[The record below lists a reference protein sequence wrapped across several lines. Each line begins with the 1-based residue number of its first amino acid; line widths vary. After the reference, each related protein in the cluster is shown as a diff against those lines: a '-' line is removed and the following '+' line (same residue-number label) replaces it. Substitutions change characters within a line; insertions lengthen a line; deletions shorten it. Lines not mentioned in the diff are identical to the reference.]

1 MTVDKKMVGAIIKEK
16 RKSKNMKQN
25 QLAEQVELSRN
36 YISDIENGR
45 YLPSVE
51 ALFKIATCLEI
62 DLNTL
67 PMSEIQD
74 TNSVAQ

>member
-1 MTVDKKMVGAIIKEK
+1 MAINKRIVGAVIKQKRKEK
-16 RKSKNMKQN
+16 KLKQN
-25 QLAEQVELSRN
+25 ELSEEVGLSRN

-45 YLPSVE
+45 YLPSVD
-51 ALFKIATCLEI
+51 ALYKLATCLEI

-74 TNSVAQ
+74 V

>member
-1 MTVDKKMVGAIIKEK
+1 MTVDKKIVGAVIKEK
-16 RKSKNMKQN
+16 RKNKKLKQN
-25 QLAEQVELSRN
+25 ELSEQVGLSRN

-51 ALFKIATCLEI
+51 ALYKIASCLDI

-67 PMSEIQD
+67 PVSEIQD
-74 TNSVAQ
+74 INPV

>member
-1 MTVDKKMVGAIIKEK
+1 MSLDKKIVGAVIKQKRKEK
-16 RKSKNMKQN
+16 KLKQN
-25 QLAEQVELSRN
+25 QLSEEVGLSRN

-45 YLPSVE
+45 YLPSVD
-51 ALFKIATCLEI
+51 ALYKLASCLEI

-74 TNSVAQ
+74 VKV

>member
-1 MTVDKKMVGAIIKEK
+1 MTINKKIVGAVIKEK
-16 RKSKNMKQN
+16 RKDKKMKQN
-25 QLAEQVELSRN
+25 QLSQEVGLSRN

-51 ALFKIATCLEI
+51 ALYKLAQCLEI

-74 TNSVAQ
+74 INIISR